1 MNNELLDLLRNGGN
15 ILYARYAHAD
25 VGDDL
30 PSLDFNNC
38 FTQRNLSQEGRR
50 QAIKYGESLREL
62 NIPVS
67 FPVLASPFCRTVETA
82 LLAFGWPNVQTDP
95 FWHEIYRLDKNL
107 PEEERQSI
115 LEAFNFKMEKQ
126 PPQGSNYLII
136 AHSFPEGIG
145 LGPIEYME
153 TVIVKP
159 LGEGSGYRVVA
170 KLPLEELMNSRE

>member
-1 MNNELLDLLRNGGN
+1 MKKLNNELLDLLRNGGN

-67 FPVLASPFCRTVETA
+67 FPVLASPFCRTVET
-82 LLAFGWPNVQTDP
+82 DC
-95 FWHEIYRLDKNL
+95 
-107 PEEERQSI
+107 
-115 LEAFNFKMEKQ
+115 
-126 PPQGSNYLII
+126 
-136 AHSFPEGIG
+136 
-145 LGPIEYME
+145 
-153 TVIVKP
+153 
-159 LGEGSGYRVVA
+159 
-170 KLPLEELMNSRE
+170 